1 MGEKNKNEY
10 ILDLLKILNLYDKR
24 NDLLMQLSGGMK
36 RRVLIAKALSHEP
49 NILFLDEPSAGVDI
63 ELRRD
68 MWKVIYSLKKKGVTI
83 ILTTHYIEEAEEIAD
98 RVAFINNGRIILVE
112 NKKALLNKL
121 GDNKLVITFEKLL
134 KNKIPNFLRSYTY
147 KINKEKKTIEILLN
161 KDKSEVSEI
170 LISLKKNKVNY
181 LDFTIEKRSLESIFI
196 DFIKNKNDQY
206 FSN

>member
-1 MGEKNKNEY
+1 
-10 ILDLLKILNLYDKR
+10 
-24 NDLLMQLSGGMK
+24 MQLSGGMK

-147 KINKEKKTIEILLN
+147 KINKEKKAIEILLN

-181 LDFTIEKRSLESIFI
+181 LDFTIEKRSLEGIFI